1 MTETAKR
8 IVWAALAGALLVL
21 LTAAPASAAKSCGQK
36 VVDDWYG
43 NGVVD
48 GVYPL
53 HCYRDALKLLPDDVQ
68 TYSSAPDDIKRAQQ
82 TAIRNRQQT
91 GASPASPSP
100 QSNGSAS
107 NGTNQ
112 SGSEQ
117 DPDDTQTTT
126 SEVLGGIY
134 PEDGN
139 DGGLG
144 NGNTPPSL
152 DGEGSQ
158 ADGSSGGIA
167 KDVLEKIGPESA
179 DALPLPVL
187 IVAGL
192 AILLLAAGSAGLVTR
207 KLQARK
213 VRSSGPP
220 APPSRPSA

>member
-8 IVWAALAGALLVL
+8 IVCAALLGALVVV

-91 GASPASPSP
+91 GTPPPSPSP
-100 QSNGSAS
+100 PSGEPTS

-112 SGSEQ
+112 NGIEQ

-144 NGNTPPSL
+144 NDNTPPSL
-152 DGEGSQ
+152 DGDGSQ
-158 ADGSSGGIA
+158 ANGSSGGVA
-167 KDVLEKIGPESA
+167 KDVLESIGPESA

-192 AILLLAAGSAGLVTR
+192 AILLLAAGSAGLVAR
-207 KLQARK
+207 RLQARK
-213 VRSSGPP
+213 VRSDPP
-220 APPSRPSA
+220 APPGRPGV